1 MRKALNIL
9 GTVLRIIGMIFT
21 IPSFLLA
28 LPGMF
33 LIFIGEAIE
42 EESFDNDDLAEG
54 IEEERNKRNKQS

>member
-1 MRKALNIL
+1 MRKAINIL
-9 GTVLRIIGMIFT
+9 GTTLRILGMIFT

-42 EESFDNDDLAEG
+42 EESIGNDKLARG
-54 IEEERNKRNKQS
+54 IEEELNNRQI

>member
-1 MRKALNIL
+1 MRKAINIL
-9 GTVLRIIGMIFT
+9 GITLRILGMLFT

-42 EESFDNDDLAEG
+42 EESIGNDKLASG
-54 IEEERNKRNKQS
+54 IEEEHNNRQI

>member
-1 MRKALNIL
+1 MRKAINIL
-9 GTVLRIIGMIFT
+9 GAVLRILGMLFT

-42 EESFDNDDLAEG
+42 EESIGNDKLARG
-54 IEEERNKRNKQS
+54 IEEELNNRQI

>member
-1 MRKALNIL
+1 MRKTMHIL
-9 GTVLRIIGMIFT
+9 GTILRILGMLFT

-42 EESFDNDDLAEG
+42 EESVENDKLARG
-54 IEEERNKRNKQS
+54 IEEEHNNRQI